1 MAKVFAIKKEDLY
14 KEYITNKNSTLKI
27 AEKYNVTPRA
37 ISYKLKEYNI
47 PTRSLRDSAL
57 EFYKEKSD
65 KLDKDTLYQM
75 YVVEQRSCPEIGKLL
90 GVSHTT
96 VARYL
101 KNYGFD
107 VKKRQPSYIRA
118 SLDKDELH
126 RMHILEEKSTYQI
139 AEILGVDRTTVGK
152 YLKKYGIKTTHKKL
166 SLRKNIDK
174 DKLYNFYVVEKKS
187 IGEIAKI
194 FNVASN
200 VIRNRL
206 KELNVVIRPSGEA
219 IRLKYADRQNI
230 TSENRIAR
238 CRIEYYNWRKK
249 CLKRDNFTC
258 QVCGKHGGKLHIHHL
273 NNFSEFK
280 ELRYKLSNGITL
292 CKNCHEEFH
301 KIFGVKNNTKE
312 QIEDFKKIKGVLK

>member
-1 MAKVFAIKKEDLY
+1 MTKVFMVAKEDLY
-14 KEYITNKNSTLKI
+14 KEYVTNKNSTLQI
-27 AEKYNVTPRA
+27 AKKYNVSPRT
-37 ISYKLKEYNI
+37 ISDKLKKYNI
-47 PTRSLRDSAL
+47 PTRSPQENAS

-75 YVVEQRSCPEIGKLL
+75 YVVEQRSCPEIGKIL
-90 GVSHTT
+90 GVCHTT

-101 KNYGFD
+101 KNYGFS
-107 VKKRQPSYIRA
+107 VKKRQPSYRRA
-118 SLDKDELH
+118 SLDKDELY
-126 RMHILEEKSTYQI
+126 RMHILEEKSTSQI
-139 AEILGVDRTTVGK
+139 AEILGVDRTTVGN

-206 KELNVVIRPSGEA
+206 KELNIVIRPSGEA
-219 IRLKYADRQNI
+219 IRLKYADRKNI
-230 TSENRIAR
+230 TSENGIAR
-238 CRIEYYNWRKK
+238 GRIEYYNWRKK

-258 QVCGKHGGKLHIHHL
+258 QICGKHGGKLHVHHI

-280 ELRYKLSNGITL
+280 ELRYKTKNGITL
-292 CKNCHEEFH
+292 CKECHLEFH
-301 KIFGVKNNTKE
+301 NMYSRKNNTKE
-312 QIEDFKKIKGVLK
+312 QLEDFKKIKEVLK